1 MFSVICTEKN
11 INQILQAVGTGNV
24 VFKKIVKKDDDFK
37 KILEES
43 ARIHTDILLLEAD
56 IPTDDSVFIESLR
69 RYRIARPETRI
80 IIIAPNRKAGD
91 ILMAQIVKLG
101 IYDIISPEFDENEE
115 VLLIPYIV
123 ETLDRPSV
131 YTNAARWDIQVDE
144 MQSSSQK
151 KLKLLKKLLKKQFKG
166 R

>member
-1 MFSVICTEKN
+1 
-11 INQILQAVGTGNV
+11 
-24 VFKKIVKKDDDFK
+24 
-37 KILEES
+37 
-43 ARIHTDILLLEAD
+43 
-56 IPTDDSVFIESLR
+56 
-69 RYRIARPETRI
+69 
-80 IIIAPNRKAGD
+80 
-91 ILMAQIVKLG
+91 MAQIVKLG

-151 KLKLLKKLLKKQFKG
+151 S
-166 R
+166 